1 MHDGMLG
8 RRRYGAVGLAAVPYA
23 AFFEATSAFFEILGL
38 AVVVTLVI
46 LEPSTWPY
54 LVAFFGISLLFGQVQ
69 SLTAL
74 LIEEVGFRRYGRA
87 GMTRLIAWGLL
98 ETFWYRPLLA
108 LWRAWATITFVFGRR
123 PTWGTIPRRSFE
135 GPPADVAVPLSR

>member
-1 MHDGMLG
+1 M
-8 RRRYGAVGLAAVPYA
+8 
-23 AFFEATSAFFEILGL
+23 
-38 AVVVTLVI
+38 
-46 LEPSTWPY
+46 
-54 LVAFFGISLLFGQVQ
+54 Q

-98 ETFWYRPLLA
+98 ETFWYRPPLA
-108 LWRAWATITFVFGRR
+108 LWRTWATIMFLLGRR

-135 GPPADVAVPLSR
+135 GPPADAAVPLSR